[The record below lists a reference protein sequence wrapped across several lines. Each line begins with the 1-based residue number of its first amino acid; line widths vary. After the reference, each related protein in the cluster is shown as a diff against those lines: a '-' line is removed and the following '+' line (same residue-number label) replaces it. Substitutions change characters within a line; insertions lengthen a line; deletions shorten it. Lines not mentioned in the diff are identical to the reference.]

1 MVWQTASPSP
11 LSPLASPQ
19 SLGCVILCL
28 LPCRQLGN
36 PWIFRHSA
44 DVAVFF
50 CLKRINPSVT
60 SLLSRFH
67 PPTLPVFLT
76 ATATSNYMCCIL
88 KLHLTQTWA
97 SRGSF
102 WYPAQKLCAT
112 LTPRMFPVH
121 VPVCTRCIQFQ
132 RILDSITQPIK
143 DHLFQCANLIR
154 PCTDLTVFLPVSRST
169 RGPLRHSVAKAGPS
183 C

>member
-88 KLHLTQTWA
+88 KLHLTQT
-97 SRGSF
+97 
-102 WYPAQKLCAT
+102 
-112 LTPRMFPVH
+112 
-121 VPVCTRCIQFQ
+121 CTRCIQFQ

>member
-50 CLKRINPSVT
+50 CLKHINPSVT

-67 PPTLPVFLT
+67 PPTLPVFLA

-88 KLHLTQTWA
+88 KLHLTQMWA
-97 SRGSF
+97 SHGSF
-102 WYPAQKLCAT
+102 WYPAQKALCHPNPPNVSCACACMHT
-112 LTPRMFPVH
+112 LHPVSEDPWQYH
-121 VPVCTRCIQFQ
+121 AANKRPPVPVC
-132 RILDSITQPIK
+132 
-143 DHLFQCANLIR
+143 
-154 PCTDLTVFLPVSRST
+154 
-169 RGPLRHSVAKAGPS
+169 
-183 C
+183 